1 MRPDRELRA
10 FEKVRLGK
18 NNLGEYLGAY
28 PVAYISAHVSANRCA
43 SPPARVGESS
53 SRCATARSPT
63 GRQAAA
69 GGPWR
74 PESTRYLS
82 ARARR
87 ISDKSPSSRSPGRA
101 RGRRCARIHL
111 IAPPPSSHGSRL
123 PDLAGAPRLRAA
135 LGRRALS
142 ARPRRSAPAAYASF
156 PRELNGW
163 RRRGGLVLR
172 RPVLGGA
179 PIGHGRLRRRGPA
192 ARARRDAPRDATA
205 GARRFKPGPLECLH
219 TRRAGSYA
227 ASESL
232 PTPGWPFQTPR
243 SASSSRSTATSGR
256 RCSRARRSAA
266 CSASSTPPRQHAHT
280 MLLGAPERYGVQ
292 YRARCCSL
300 TV

>member
-18 NNLGEYLGAY
+18 TNLGENLGAY
-28 PVAYISAHVSANRCA
+28 PIAYISAHVLANRCA

-111 IAPPPSSHGSRL
+111 FAPPPSSYDGSL
-123 PDLAGAPRLRAA
+123 PHIAGAPRLRAA

-142 ARPRRSAPAAYASF
+142 ARPRRSAPAAQAPV
-156 PRELNGW
+156 PRELDGW

-205 GARRFKPGPLECLH
+205 GARRFKPGPRECLH
-219 TRRAGSYA
+219 TRRGGSYA
-227 ASESL
+227 APER
-232 PTPGWPFQTPR
+232 PCQPGWAHAAQRLVLAINGNFGSPMFPR
-243 SASSSRSTATSGR
+243 SALRCLLCLFNST
-256 RCSRARRSAA
+256 
-266 CSASSTPPRQHAHT
+266 
-280 MLLGAPERYGVQ
+280 
-292 YRARCCSL
+292 
-300 TV
+300 